1 MDLSQRSVQQEESPG
16 DPPEQDSIEE
26 RSPDVPVTAK
36 EAKVEPKEQESPID
50 GPYSDS
56 LEKET
61 PTEDAQ
67 VSKEYVVNGAIAG
80 ELASATE
87 KINIPVEDAKSCLE
101 PETEMH
107 PTRQTDETMDSDK
120 GKQDLEL
127 GQDAEMTSPSL
138 EPFTTPP
145 EDTPSREDSL
155 EMSEEDIDSSEQ
167 TATMD
172 ETSTDRPTKK
182 KRNNFLGVV
191 AEGALLAS
199 QLGDED
205 QEEEVESE
213 SSAVELLEDK
223 GRSAMPEPQVTPTSE
238 RVESISSK
246 TGPDKIPPVEERSTA
261 AEHAET
267 VMASDSKQT
276 KCMYLAS
283 KTFVTVTT
291 TTIVRKM
298 GPDGSVI
305 SQEVQQVKHESMEVP
320 ISAKPSS
327 SVTKADDIE
336 DQLGATGGEKS
347 PGHPQTPSPTDEQ
360 YDIISPTKEGIPPPH
375 EVEQYSPGFSGRA
388 VNGHVSDEQEKDDD
402 DTKKEKPFDEPA
414 ASAAPVADGPT
425 EVHTPSPLE
434 EQPTPP
440 HTPRTPGPDERERF
454 PRYINPSPSLLA
466 YDSNGNSSPDQNQT
480 PSPPEVGQGLCSQ
493 DLLEPAPVVLTSSTS
508 CPDEFDMEE
517 EHQEAPLDFERIQ
530 TAPGGLIQGDVHV
543 YGGPQEAAIDFDH
556 SPEDPLDPPPIIPRR
571 DLDPD
576 PPAPDPDPMMMA
588 PEDPQDEAQNMNA
601 PLMNGINGIDG
612 ISDPKVDPNANPD
625 PDAEGNVAPPPPP
638 PTDLPTTEKPKKA
651 KTGTTKTKKP
661 GSKTK
666 TSSARQNLERRM
678 QDSLKTEKMGTRRLT
693 SGKTLTTSTKR
704 GPPSPVKDKEITKK
718 TAKTEDNIK
727 LEKKALHKSR
737 APTKKAKS
745 DLSKPK
751 DSARKDDKPGGLAN
765 LKKRSDSSERRRH
778 RSGSQERAQKRA
790 AEAAR
795 RAAQRRLGVV
805 KKEQLEKEKEKEKT
819 FPLKAKERRLSEK
832 SSSSDR
838 VDAKP
843 NDQKSEDGLEKTTTS
858 KETPEKAPEEPKPT
872 GSNPE
877 GKSEKKAKK
886 SEKKPSEA
894 KKEKSIAKK
903 ANEDV
908 KKEKKGEKS
917 ERKAHEKRPA
927 EVVSKKSPTPPK
939 PKAQHK
945 GDDAKKPARVST
957 VKTEKVLA
965 VKAAMLS
972 APPTPKPAPPPP
984 QTGPPVYLDLA
995 YVPAHANSSYTDAE
1009 FFRRIRCRYYVISG
1023 NSKSTDEPS
1032 ISVLNALLEG
1042 KQMWNNGDFEV
1053 TLIPTYDTDAMREWY
1068 QKNYS
1073 TLEQARINVIAS
1085 GSKVVMQDESFE
1097 ACKIEF

>member
-223 GRSAMPEPQVTPTSE
+223 GRSAMPEPQ
-238 RVESISSK
+238 
-246 TGPDKIPPVEERSTA
+246 
-261 AEHAET
+261 
-267 VMASDSKQT
+267 
-276 KCMYLAS
+276 
-283 KTFVTVTT
+283 
-291 TTIVRKM
+291 
-298 GPDGSVI
+298 
-305 SQEVQQVKHESMEVP
+305 
-320 ISAKPSS
+320 
-327 SVTKADDIE
+327 ADDIE